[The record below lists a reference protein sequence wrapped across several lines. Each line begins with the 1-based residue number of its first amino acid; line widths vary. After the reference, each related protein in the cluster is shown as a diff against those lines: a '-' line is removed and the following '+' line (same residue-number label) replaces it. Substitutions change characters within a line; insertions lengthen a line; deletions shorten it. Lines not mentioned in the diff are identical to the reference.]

1 MSVQGLPYIPETITV
16 HLGLPDQPAENVTV
30 NFSDYIKNVASSEI
44 YPTWPE
50 SAIRANIYAQISYAL
65 NRVYI
70 EWYRSKG
77 YDFDITN
84 TTQYDQYFVKDR
96 EVFENISRIVD
107 EIFNNYVVR
116 EGSVSPLFTAYCNG
130 TTSRCDGLSQ
140 WGTVTLA
147 EQGYTPLEILQF
159 YYGDDIAIIKNAPI
173 RPNVES
179 YPGFPLKLGS
189 SGNEVKTIQQQ
200 LKRIAEAYP
209 SIPKINDPNGIF
221 GAQTEAAVKRF
232 QNIFNLAQ
240 DGIVGKS
247 TWYRIKNVYNGVKK
261 LAELTA
267 ENLTFDEVEPIYPSL
282 LKEGMSG
289 DYIKTLQYYLN
300 IVAYFYP
307 QIPNI
312 NVDGYFGPKTRE
324 AVIAFQE
331 MFGLVPDGIVGRDTW
346 KALSNAYKTSIN
358 SIPEEYKSEAEIVY
372 PGYVL
377 SEGITNDDV
386 RRLQTFLEKISQ
398 AYPSIPSVTVDGVFG
413 EKTKEAVS
421 AIQRMYGI
429 PVSGVAGPVTWGLI
443 INLYNGIN

>member
-65 NRVYI
+65 NRVYT
-70 EWYRSKG
+70 EWDRSKG

-96 EVFENISRIVD
+96 EVFKNISRIVD

-200 LKRIAEAYP
+200 LNRIADAYP

-312 NVDGYFGPKTRE
+312 NVDGYFGPKTKE

>member
-30 NFSDYIKNVASSEI
+30 NFLDYIKNVASSEI

-65 NRVYI
+65 NRVYT

-200 LKRIAEAYP
+200 LNRIADAYP

-307 QIPNI
+307 QISNI
-312 NVDGYFGPKTRE
+312 NVDGYFGPKTKE

-346 KALSNAYKTSIN
+346 KALSSAYKTSIN